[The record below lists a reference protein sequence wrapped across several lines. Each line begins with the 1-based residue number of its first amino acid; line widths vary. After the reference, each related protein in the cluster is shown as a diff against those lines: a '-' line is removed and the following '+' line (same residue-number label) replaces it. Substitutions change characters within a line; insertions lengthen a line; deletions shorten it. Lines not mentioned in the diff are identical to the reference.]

1 MVISTAIP
9 NATLKTSTVEGF
21 RGTPAQPIMPAV
33 ITRGIRFGIREHNK
47 IRTDLN
53 K

>member
-9 NATLKTSTVEGF
+9 NATLKTNTVDGF
-21 RGTPAQPIMPAV
+21 KGTPAQPIIPAV
-33 ITRGIRFGIREHNK
+33 ITNGITFGISEHTK

-53 K
+53 R